1 MLKGVTATGKIL
13 VRLVPALALFACGGD
28 DPKVPTKLLPVSA
41 APISG
46 TVGSVLG
53 TIPSV
58 TLQDQKGRAMA
69 NVWVR
74 WVANAGKVVNDSSK
88 TDANGTASAG
98 NWTLGTVAGPQTLNA
113 TVIGLPITVI
123 TADAKP
129 GPAASL
135 TVITT
140 ASSAVVASDVTTLP
154 SVRATDVYNN
164 PVPGAAVTFTVTSG
178 AGSIT
183 GAQQTTNASGVATV
197 GSWKLGTLAGAQT
210 LRADVAATG
219 ASTTM
224 TATALSAPA
233 SQIVLVTGNG
243 QTGYANKRLCTS
255 PTISVRDQYGN
266 GVGGIPVVFVPANGS
281 GTVTGGTV
289 NTSATTG
296 NATVTAWNLG
306 ASGVQTLVATAAG
319 LTGKSVT
326 FEAAI
331 GPEAGYSICAR
342 FIGDGGTPRQ
352 REAVTKAVVRWQ
364 KVIVGHVGTRNFSAP
379 AGECHSSIPAI
390 NESVEDLLL
399 FVEIA
404 AIDGPRNILGQ
415 AGPCYVYT
423 PANLTLMGFLQLD
436 AADLELMLTDGTL
449 DNVVTHEIGHIL
461 GIGTLWNYR
470 RTLLTGAGTADPF
483 FLGAEARS
491 QFGLLPNNYAGTPVP
506 VENTGGAGTRD
517 AHWRKSVF
525 NTELMQGFSN
535 PSMPMSRVTVGSLAD
550 LGYTVDLNGADNF
563 SFLSALRSTPLV
575 EREMISDV
583 MDIPLWGVE
592 RNGAKQLLRSPVNP
606 LLRR

>member
-1 MLKGVTATGKIL
+1 MLKGVTATGNIL
-13 VRLVPALALFACGGD
+13 VRLIPALALFACGGD

-98 NWTLGTVAGPQTLNA
+98 NWTLGTIAGAQTLNA

-129 GPAASL
+129 GPAANL
-135 TVITT
+135 TVITS
-140 ASSAVVASDVTTLP
+140 ASSGVVGSDITTLP

-164 PVPGAAVTFTVTSG
+164 PVPGAAVSFAVVSG

-183 GAQQTTNASGVATV
+183 GAQQTANASGVATV
-197 GSWKLGTLAGAQT
+197 GSWKLGTLAGIQS
-210 LRADVAATG
+210 LRADVVATG
-219 ASTTM
+219 ATATL

-233 SQIVLVTGNG
+233 TQIVVVSGTG
-243 QTGYANKRLCTS
+243 QTGAANKRLCTS

-289 NTSATTG
+289 NSSATTG
-296 NATVTAWNLG
+296 NATVTSWNLG
-306 ASGVQTLVATAAG
+306 ASGVQSLVVTAAG

-342 FIGDGGTPRQ
+342 FIGDGGTARQ
-352 REAVTKAVVRWQ
+352 REAVTKAVARWQ
-364 KVIVGHVGTRNFSAP
+364 KVIVGHAQTNILKVP
-379 AGECHSSIPAI
+379 AGQCDPNIPAI
-390 NESVEDLLL
+390 DETVEDLLL
-399 FVEIA
+399 FVQIK

-415 AGPCYVYT
+415 AGPCYIHL
-423 PANLTLMGFLQLD
+423 PSRLTLMGFLQLD
-436 AADLELMLTDGTL
+436 EADLALMLGEGTL

-461 GIGTLWNYR
+461 GIGTLWNDR
-470 RTLLTGAGTADPF
+470 KLLAGATTADPF
-483 FLGAEARS
+483 FSGAEARS
-491 QFGLLPNNYAGTPVP
+491 QFGLLPNTYIGTPVP

-535 PSMPMSRVTVGSLAD
+535 PFMPMSRVTVGSLAD
-550 LGYTVDLNGADNF
+550 LGYTVDLNGADSF

-575 EREMISDV
+575 EREMIGDV
-583 MDIPLWGVE
+583 MDLPVWGVE
-592 RNGAKQLLRSPVNP
+592 RSGAKQLLRSPVNP